1 MAWGFI
7 DDEPVEITAV
17 EKDIR
22 ARIGSYEADIYASG
36 VMTNI
41 YRVASM
47 LRNHM
52 EREVLG
58 EYGLSFTAFIVLF
71 TLWVWG
77 DMEPQ
82 RLASKAG
89 VTKGTLTGVVKTLER
104 RGLCKRNDHP
114 LDRRR
119 AIVSLSN
126 EGLRVVEKVAP
137 LYNQEESRL
146 VAGMDPDTQISLAG
160 SLRMIV
166 ATGARLKAS
175 SQGGEA
181 PAAKEAQDG

>member
-1 MAWGFI
+1 
-7 DDEPVEITAV
+7 
-17 EKDIR
+17 
-22 ARIGSYEADIYASG
+22 
-36 VMTNI
+36 MTNI
-41 YRVASM
+41 YRVASI

-58 EYGLSFTAFIVLF
+58 EYGLSFTAFIALF

-104 RGLCKRNDHP
+104 RGLCTRSAHP

-119 AIVSLSN
+119 AIVSLSG

-146 VAGMDPDTQISLAG
+146 VAGMDTDTQIALAS

-166 ATGARLKAS
+166 ATGAQLKAS
-175 SQGGEA
+175 APRGEA
-181 PAAKEAQDG
+181 PAPGEAQDG

>member
-7 DDEPVEITAV
+7 GNEPVEITSL
-17 EKDIR
+17 ERDIR
-22 ARIGSYEADIYASG
+22 ARIGSYEADVHASG

-41 YRVASM
+41 YRVASI

-77 DMEPQ
+77 EMEPQ

-104 RGLCKRNDHP
+104 RGLCIRQVHP
-114 LDRRR
+114 QDRRR
-119 AIVSLSN
+119 AIVSLSD
-126 EGLRVVEKVAP
+126 EGVRVVEKVAP
-137 LYNQEESRL
+137 LYNREESRL
-146 VAGMDPDTQISLAG
+146 VAGMDAETQVALAS

-166 ATGARLKAS
+166 ATGVQLKSGSRKGDNAR
-175 SQGGEA
+175 
-181 PAAKEAQDG
+181 AAGAQDG

>member
-7 DDEPVEITAV
+7 GSEPVEISSV
-17 EKDIR
+17 ERDIR
-22 ARIGSYEADIYASG
+22 ARIGSYEADVHASG

-41 YRVASM
+41 YRVASI

-104 RGLCKRNDHP
+104 RGLCTRQGHP
-114 LDRRR
+114 QDRRR
-119 AIVSLSN
+119 AIVSLN
-126 EGLRVVEKVAP
+126 DAGARVVEKVAP
-137 LYNQEESRL
+137 LYNREESRL
-146 VAGMDPDTQISLAG
+146 VAGMDTETQIALAG

-166 ATGARLKAS
+166 ATGVKLRSAS
-175 SQGGEA
+175 LRGES
-181 PAAKEAQDG
+181 AAEAGAQEG